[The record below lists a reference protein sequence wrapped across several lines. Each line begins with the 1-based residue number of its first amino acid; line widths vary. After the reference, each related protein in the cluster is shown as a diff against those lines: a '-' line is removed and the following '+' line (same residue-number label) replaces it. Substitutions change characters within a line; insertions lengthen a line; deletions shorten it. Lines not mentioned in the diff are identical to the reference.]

1 MKRILL
7 IDNYDSFVFN
17 VLHLLKRVTS
27 CSTDICFNDKIPF
40 SSIGNYSHI
49 VLSPG
54 PGLPSEAGDLFKLI
68 DLCRESH
75 SILGICLGHQAI
87 AEYFGAK
94 LINLKHPLHGHK
106 SLLKITDP
114 NDPLVGGWS
123 EPGSSNVMQEVGLYH
138 SWAVSP
144 KDFPECL
151 SVGSVNEEGIIM
163 SLYHRTLPLFGV
175 QFHPESVISVN
186 GERVI
191 RNWFNLYGKSSVNSC
206 IVA

>member
-27 CSTDICFNDKIPF
+27 CNTDICFNDKIPF
-40 SSIGNYSHI
+40 ENIGSYSHI

-54 PGLPSEAGDLFKLI
+54 PGVPSEAGELLKVI
-68 DLCRESH
+68 DVCKESH

-87 AEYFGAK
+87 AQYFGAT

-106 SLLKITDP
+106 SLLKVTDP
-114 NDPLVGGWS
+114 LDPITGTLTSCEDNIVL
-123 EPGSSNVMQEVGLYH
+123 QEVGLYH

-144 KDFPECL
+144 ENLPECL
-151 SVGSVNEEGIIM
+151 SVGSVNEEGVIM
-163 SLYHRTLPLFGV
+163 SIYHRRLAVFGV
-175 QFHPESVISVN
+175 QFHPESVISSN

-191 RNWFNLYGKSSVNSC
+191 SNWFNQFIKSS
-206 IVA
+206 